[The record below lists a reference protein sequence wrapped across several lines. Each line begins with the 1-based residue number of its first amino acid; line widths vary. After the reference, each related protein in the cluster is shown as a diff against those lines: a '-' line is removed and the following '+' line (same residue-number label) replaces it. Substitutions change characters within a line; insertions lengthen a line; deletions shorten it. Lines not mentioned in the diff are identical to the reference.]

1 VNKAPLKKKKI
12 SKKQARVIEAIRK
25 KILSGEY
32 APGTQIPI
40 QTELVQK
47 FKLSS
52 VTVQRAVH
60 ELKRQGFLTAKR
72 RLGTFIAE
80 QPPHLKNYALV
91 FPADPVRSVVWG
103 NFWES
108 LRLEAEKINKRG
120 IKRIEFFFGAE
131 EFEHSKDY
139 LRLVELVRNH
149 QLAGLIFTAPPH
161 NLMDTPLMT
170 VPDMPRV
177 AIATS
182 SNNFTIPVVSHAD
195 QNGLFT
201 AATRLSERG
210 GKRIALFCTAPAQVE
225 EWLRRQSELADLGMR
240 TREQWCFTIPATVP
254 ATAKACTRLLM
265 DLPAEDRP
273 DGMIVMDDHLTE
285 AVEQGLIDAGNDVAT
300 QVGVVALCNF
310 PDRFA
315 HRLPIQRLGCNG
327 VDFLNLCIESIDAQR
342 NGDRVQKQVFVKA
355 YFEE

>member
-1 VNKAPLKKKKI
+1 MNKAPLKKKKI

-108 LRLEAEKINKRG
+108 LRLEAEKMNRRG
-120 IKRIEFFFGAE
+120 VKRIEFFFGAE
-131 EFEHSKDY
+131 EFKHSRDY
-139 LRLVELVRNH
+139 LRLVELVQNH
-149 QLAGLIFTAPPH
+149 QLAGLIFAAPPH

-170 VPDMPRV
+170 VPQMPRV
-177 AIATS
+177 AIAAS

-210 GKRIALFCTAPAQVE
+210 AKRIALFCTAPTQVE
-225 EWLRRQSELADLGMR
+225 EWLRRQSELAGLSMR
-240 TREQWCFTIPATVP
+240 TRDQWCFTIPATVP

-265 DLPAEDRP
+265 DLPADDRP

-285 AVEQGLIDAGNDVAT
+285 AVEQGLIDAGHDAAT
-300 QVGVVALCNF
+300 QVGVVSLCNF

-315 HRLPIQRLGCNG
+315 HRLPIDRLGCNAL
-327 VDFLNLCIESIDAQR
+327 DFLNLCIESIDAQR
-342 NGDRVQKQVFVKA
+342 QGDKVPKQVFVKA

>member
-1 VNKAPLKKKKI
+1 MEKTSRKKRKT

-32 APGTQIPI
+32 LPGTQIPI

-91 FPADPVRSVVWG
+91 FPADPAKSVVWG

-108 LRLEAEKINKRG
+108 LRLEAEKINKLG
-120 IKRIEFFFGAE
+120 VKRIEFFFGAE

-161 NLMDTPLMT
+161 NLMKTPLMT
-170 VPDMPRV
+170 TPDTPRV
-177 AIATS
+177 AIADLPKH
-182 SNNFTIPVVSHAD
+182 NIPVVSHPY
-195 QNGLFT
+195 QNGLFI
-201 AATRLSERG
+201 AAQRFSERG
-210 GKRIALFCTAPAQVE
+210 AKRIALFCTSTTQVE
-225 EWLRRQSELADLGMR
+225 EWLRRQSELVDLGIR

-254 ATAKACTRLLM
+254 GTAKACTRLLM

-273 DGMIVMDDHLTE
+273 DGMVVMDDHLTE
-285 AVEQGLIDAGNDVAT
+285 AVEQGLIDAGDDAAT

-315 HRLPIQRLGCNG
+315 HRLPIQRLGCNA

-342 NGDRVQKQVFVKA
+342 NGDKVQKQVFVKS

>member
-1 VNKAPLKKKKI
+1 MEKTSRKIKKT

-91 FPADPVRSVVWG
+91 FPADPAKSVVWG

-120 IKRIEFFFGAE
+120 VKRIEFFFGAE

-149 QLAGLIFTAPPH
+149 QLAGLIFAAPPH

-177 AIATS
+177 AIASLTKYK
-182 SNNFTIPVVSHAD
+182 IPVVSHAD

-201 AATRLSERG
+201 AARRLSERG
-210 GKRIALFCTAPAQVE
+210 AKRVALFCTATTQVE
-225 EWLRRQSELADLGMR
+225 EWLRRQSELADLGIR

-254 ATAKACTRLLM
+254 GTAKACTRLLM

-273 DGMIVMDDHLTE
+273 DGVIVMDDHLTE
-285 AVEQGLIDAGNDVAT
+285 AVEQGLIDAGHDAAT

-315 HRLPIQRLGCNG
+315 HRLPIQRLGCNA

-342 NGDRVQKQVFVKA
+342 NGDKVQKQVFVKA